1 MEKSINYSANVSF
14 AEETT
19 NGRSKC
25 GVTLESISTPEL
37 DEKGTPKTDKDGNI
51 IMKAVSSIKVIAKSV
66 EVDGNG
72 ITLSWKAIAK
82 AMASNR
88 QMRLIGVKTANQP
101 QRSSTAKGIICALMT
116 GAKIE
121 FVREFYKVGE
131 TNPDTNT
138 PLTEPYWRTIIKT
151 IAPASFDNN
160 DFAMLFSDI
169 KVDCDAKGLPMAQTT
184 GLMFM
189 Q

>member
-1 MEKSINYSANVSF
+1 MEKSINYCANVSF

-25 GVTLESISTPEL
+25 GVTLDAIQTPEL
-37 DEKGTPKTDKDGNI
+37 DASGNPKKDSEGNI
-51 IMKAVSSIKVIAKSV
+51 KMKDVPSIKVIAKSV
-66 EVDGNG
+66 ETDGNG

-82 AMASNR
+82 AMSGNR

-121 FVREFYKVGE
+121 FVREFYRVGE

-138 PLTEPYWRTIIKT
+138 PLTEPYWRTIIKA
-151 IAPASFDNN
+151 IAPATFDNN
-160 DFAMLFSDI
+160 DFAMLFTDI
-169 KVDCDAKGLPMAQTT
+169 KVDCDAKGLPMAQTS